1 MNVLEWLTVI
11 FVILAVIIY
20 VGDSFALF
28 VREIKTSLDDDG
40 RIDREELTKIEAR
53 ARLVVRGVLKLIGV
67 YRTL

>member
-40 RIDREELTKIEAR
+40 RIDQEELTKIEAK
-53 ARLVVRGVLKLIGV
+53 ARLVVRGVLKLIGIF
-67 YRTL
+67 RTL

>member
-40 RIDREELTKIEAR
+40 RIDREELAKIEAR